1 MKNFDAPTR
10 SSVPGF
16 TAIHDSEWLELSGWG
31 PQVPGTYAGF
41 AGYPPPITG
50 LLATTFVNVTE
61 LDQSRP
67 AAAPADDACR
77 TRVIARMTAPTRA
90 FTEDRDMADLPIFAS
105 FHPRPPTRDA
115 SPESLERAYRQK
127 EAILLDRGA
136 RNDEE
141 DNAPYWGPDRRGPL
155 AGGRALDRPACSV
168 CIGHLLDAL
177 VQSRLARFAVDD
189 ERREVLDEVTGVQI
203 DRVLAASHDLR
214 QQPVSE
220 ALTPLSLRVAG
231 EQPIEVVAVL
241 GVHIDAALV
250 EAGTVQQ
257 RDHDQDAANVLRRD
271 GPAQARG
278 GLDPR
283 VLGGMDARRDEHRRA
298 GELPRDREVGPL
310 VFPETFVVGE
320 REMSGG
326 ALAGARDRD
335 LAERGRLRMR
345 HDASLSKVQ

>member
-105 FHPRPPTRDA
+105 FRPRPPTRDA

-141 DNAPYWGPDRRGPL
+141 DNAPDGGPDRRERLADQINHIADPVPGRDPPVDADHRGIDPFGPRCEPVRS
-155 AGGRALDRPACSV
+155 GHHTRRRDRFGRA
-168 CIGHLLDAL
+168 
-177 VQSRLARFAVDD
+177 
-189 ERREVLDEVTGVQI
+189 
-203 DRVLAASHDLR
+203 
-214 QQPVSE
+214 
-220 ALTPLSLRVAG
+220 
-231 EQPIEVVAVL
+231 
-241 GVHIDAALV
+241 
-250 EAGTVQQ
+250 
-257 RDHDQDAANVLRRD
+257 
-271 GPAQARG
+271 
-278 GLDPR
+278 
-283 VLGGMDARRDEHRRA
+283 
-298 GELPRDREVGPL
+298 
-310 VFPETFVVGE
+310 
-320 REMSGG
+320 
-326 ALAGARDRD
+326 
-335 LAERGRLRMR
+335 
-345 HDASLSKVQ
+345 

>member
-50 LLATTFVNVTE
+50 LLATTFVNATE

-105 FHPRPPTRDA
+105 FRPRPPTRDA

-136 RNDEE
+136 RTMK
-141 DNAPYWGPDRRGPL
+141 R
-155 AGGRALDRPACSV
+155 
-168 CIGHLLDAL
+168 
-177 VQSRLARFAVDD
+177 
-189 ERREVLDEVTGVQI
+189 T
-203 DRVLAASHDLR
+203 
-214 QQPVSE
+214 
-220 ALTPLSLRVAG
+220 TPL
-231 EQPIEVVAVL
+231 
-241 GVHIDAALV
+241 
-250 EAGTVQQ
+250 T
-257 RDHDQDAANVLRRD
+257 
-271 GPAQARG
+271 
-278 GLDPR
+278 
-283 VLGGMDARRDEHRRA
+283 
-298 GELPRDREVGPL
+298 
-310 VFPETFVVGE
+310 
-320 REMSGG
+320 G
-326 ALAGARDRD
+326 ALIV
-335 LAERGRLRMR
+335 
-345 HDASLSKVQ
+345 ASGSPTRSTSSPTTSPAATCWSTRTRV

>member
-1 MKNFDAPTR
+1 MKNFDVPTR

-50 LLATTFVNVTE
+50 LLATTFVNATE

-105 FHPRPPTRDA
+105 FRPRPPTRDA

-141 DNAPYWGPDRRGPL
+141 DNAPDGGPDRRERLADQINELADHVPGGDLLVDADARVKDAFVRRAQPVEAVHHTGRHDRFGRAIERADRAQDVGHAVNMTHDVLFDEQPASARLGEHRCDPVERRQRVKRARPL
-155 AGGRALDRPACSV
+155 AGGRALDRPVCS
-168 CIGHLLDAL
+168 
-177 VQSRLARFAVDD
+177 
-189 ERREVLDEVTGVQI
+189 
-203 DRVLAASHDLR
+203 
-214 QQPVSE
+214 
-220 ALTPLSLRVAG
+220 
-231 EQPIEVVAVL
+231 
-241 GVHIDAALV
+241 
-250 EAGTVQQ
+250 
-257 RDHDQDAANVLRRD
+257 
-271 GPAQARG
+271 
-278 GLDPR
+278 
-283 VLGGMDARRDEHRRA
+283 
-298 GELPRDREVGPL
+298 
-310 VFPETFVVGE
+310 
-320 REMSGG
+320 
-326 ALAGARDRD
+326 
-335 LAERGRLRMR
+335 
-345 HDASLSKVQ
+345 